1 MKKQR
6 FPSPIYFGLF
16 DLSNLSET
24 FVYLIG
30 TYFFYIYN
38 VIEITRAIEYSW
50 QKNSVV
56 KYFIMEL
63 ILQTY
68 TYKQM
73 YVTE

>member
-6 FPSPIYFGLF
+6 FPSPICFGLF

-30 TYFFYIYN
+30 MYFFYIYN